1 MASLELN
8 FNLFLLVI
16 FSAYYSLAYV
26 PPRFEMKRLSNV
38 PIISSWNNNSDFL
51 YNYNSAFMPTINDSN
66 AAALLVR
73 VQNLRNDSKTIY
85 DIGPS
90 RLALARSTDSSY
102 LKYSY
107 ISEKDILIDIDRE
120 YQSIGVEDPRI
131 VLYNNTYYL

>member
-1 MASLELN
+1 MA
-8 FNLFLLVI
+8 LLINVCLVVV
-16 FSAYYSLAYV
+16 FTAYSFAYV

-51 YNYNSAFMPTINDSN
+51 YNYNSAFMPSINDSK
-66 AAALLVR
+66 AVALLVR

-90 RLALARSTDSSY
+90 RLALARSVDSSN

-107 ISEKDILIDIDRE
+107 ITEKDILIDTDRE

-131 VLYNNTYYL
+131 VLFNNTYYL